1 MPATSGPR
9 SQNPGHVHHHAGQ
22 RLLGRWS
29 SPCAADRLS
38 CWLLSTRTECFFKQM
53 DIVVKAQKKK
63 KAKVLLTFRNRIKL
77 DTNETLA
84 GEHQSLGVN
93 CMLPS
98 SDEYEFKWN
107 CSEMY

>member
-1 MPATSGPR
+1 MLAALHTDRMLLQENGHS
-9 SQNPGHVHHHAGQ
+9 SQ
-22 RLLGRWS
+22 S
-29 SPCAADRLS
+29 S
-38 CWLLSTRTECFFKQM
+38 
-53 DIVVKAQKKK
+53 KKK

>member
-1 MPATSGPR
+1 MLLQANGHS
-9 SQNPGHVHHHAGQ
+9 SQ
-22 RLLGRWS
+22 S
-29 SPCAADRLS
+29 S
-38 CWLLSTRTECFFKQM
+38 K
-53 DIVVKAQKKK
+53 KKK